1 MLKNRV
7 GGGKSL
13 HSQVVNQAKTVNG
26 TVVDENGEPLIGVSV
41 LVKGS
46 TRGTVTDFDGKFSLS
61 LSGGEVLQLS
71 YIGYQTQ
78 EVKVGNQT
86 ILKITLKPD
95 NQLLDEVVI
104 VGYGTQRVKDLT
116 GAATSVKM
124 DEIIDVP
131 GASLVDALSGQVV
144 GLSVSES
151 NGRPGATG
159 TFKVR
164 QPVSFNDA
172 NKNFNQPLIVIDDI
186 VQVNENGEPTMTA
199 FNMLDQSEI
208 ESMTVLKD
216 ASAAVYGSRA
226 SAGVILV
233 KTKRGTQGAP
243 RISYSGKLD
252 FSDAVSHAK
261 TMNAY
266 ELGVYT
272 NRMFRQTDQINKNT
286 DYAPY
291 LYSNEELEAMR
302 SLNYDW
308 LDKA

>member
-1 MLKNRV
+1 MRSLMSAKGSRFLALGLSV
-7 GGGKSL
+7 AMMSVPVMSYAEKSWGGGKSL
-13 HSQVVNQAKTVNG
+13 NSQVVNQAKTVNG

-86 ILKITLKPD
+86 ILKISLKPD
-95 NQLLDEVVI
+95 NQVLDEVVI

-159 TFKVR
+159 DV
-164 QPVSFNDA
+164 
-172 NKNFNQPLIVIDDI
+172 
-186 VQVNENGEPTMTA
+186 
-199 FNMLDQSEI
+199 
-208 ESMTVLKD
+208 
-216 ASAAVYGSRA
+216 
-226 SAGVILV
+226 
-233 KTKRGTQGAP
+233 
-243 RISYSGKLD
+243 
-252 FSDAVSHAK
+252 
-261 TMNAY
+261 
-266 ELGVYT
+266 
-272 NRMFRQTDQINKNT
+272 
-286 DYAPY
+286 
-291 LYSNEELEAMR
+291 
-302 SLNYDW
+302 
-308 LDKA
+308 